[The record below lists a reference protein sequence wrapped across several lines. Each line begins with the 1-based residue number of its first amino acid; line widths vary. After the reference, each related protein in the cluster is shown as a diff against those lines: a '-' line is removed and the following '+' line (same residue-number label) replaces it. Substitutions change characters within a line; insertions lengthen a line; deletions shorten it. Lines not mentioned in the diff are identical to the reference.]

1 MANNQNEEAKV
12 VSLLNL
18 PNPVTT
24 GIDGSD
30 TFPTT
35 YNEYM
40 QAVET
45 IASQNIRALVSA
57 NKLEDAFFE
66 YDVPTGKVIEE
77 AVIAMAEASD
87 FSRAPAF
94 VVADPKV
101 YVKYFN
107 NFEEKQFNVSV
118 RRDDIRAVIAKGNS
132 PEQVAGAIMESQTQG
147 EGSYDYKQARN
158 LIEKATFVDYSTIL
172 GSSTAKKVPAT
183 MKGVVWA
190 IRDMYN
196 ALKAENDNLAGVSG
210 LKQSTPTEDIRIA
223 IPTKVLNLIDVVE
236 LANIFNLTKE
246 EMFGKIVEIN
256 VEDEAD
262 KTNWYKVCVYDR
274 KALGRA
280 TRTFDYTQDIYG
292 NARVST
298 HYLTTSRAYFHNG
311 LYKGVRLDCTKAC
324 EAATDTLLAAAA

>member
-12 VSLLNL
+12 VSLMNL
-18 PNPVTT
+18 PQPVTT

-77 AVIAMAEASD
+77 PVIAMAEASD

-118 RRDDIRAVIAKGNS
+118 RRDDIRAVIAKS
-132 PEQVAGAIMESQTQG
+132 F
-147 EGSYDYKQARN
+147 ARIHMAN
-158 LIEKATFVDYSTIL
+158 LINSGILPLTFADAADYDAISEGDVLLIEDAPNAVLSGETIMVKNTTRGTAFATNLVLSDRQRQIL
-172 GSSTAKKVPAT
+172 
-183 MKGVVWA
+183 
-190 IRDMYN
+190 
-196 ALKAENDNLAGVSG
+196 LAGG
-210 LKQSTPTEDIRIA
+210 LLNYTKQ
-223 IPTKVLNLIDVVE
+223 
-236 LANIFNLTKE
+236 
-246 EMFGKIVEIN
+246 
-256 VEDEAD
+256 
-262 KTNWYKVCVYDR
+262 
-274 KALGRA
+274 
-280 TRTFDYTQDIYG
+280 
-292 NARVST
+292 NA
-298 HYLTTSRAYFHNG
+298 
-311 LYKGVRLDCTKAC
+311 
-324 EAATDTLLAAAA
+324 